1 MGVFFWV
8 ELFFWIYLVGIV
20 VVLLALLIMM
30 LGLVLGIFF
39 FVYGLELI
47 FLIVVGWLL
56 VMVM

>member
-20 VVLLALLIMM
+20 VVLLVLLIMM